1 MLFDVIAEYRQM
13 CRKRKVD
20 GDPSYAV
27 PGTAKP
33 SDEGIDPCES
43 NSRGSGNG
51 KILFMLLHMC
61 MHYLYLHKCT
71 YALIEFDKCINVTK
85 TFFCF
90 NK

>member
-20 GDPSYAV
+20 GDPRYAV

-33 SDEGIDPCES
+33 SGEANVPCQS

-61 MHYLYLHKCT
+61 IHYLYLHKCT